1 MQKLILAIVVASLMA
16 SVTALAQT
24 APSTPPANQ
33 GPSAVEKEM
42 APRAS
47 QSVAPESI
55 TLTDEQA
62 KGWIDKVV
70 YDSHGKK
77 FGEVAAFARDG
88 SGKVTEM
95 HADIGG
101 FLGMGQTRVRVM
113 PSQFKL
119 IDDRAVL
126 SITAEQAKALPKV
139 ES

>member
-1 MQKLILAIVVASLMA
+1 MQKLILAIVAASLMG
-16 SVTALAQT
+16 SVAALAQT
-24 APSTPPANQ
+24 APPANP

-42 APRAS
+42 APPAS
-47 QSVAPESI
+47 PSVASGSI

-70 YDSHGKK
+70 YDSDGKK

-101 FLGMGQTRVRVM
+101 FLGLGQTRVRVM